1 MVETSR
7 PGMGT
12 ADRTGFRKASPGFK
26 GVRIEAEEK
35 IFFLPPLGKRICRVG
50 ENLRQTSS
58 WWTCEKAPDL
68 SDFDPGKIMLRFIDH
83 HPSASLWLIAIAQ
96 GLAMLGLNV
105 ALRAL
110 VL

>member
-26 GVRIEAEEK
+26 GCQIEAEEK
-35 IFFLPPLGKRICRVG
+35 IFFLTPLGKRICRVG
-50 ENLRQTSS
+50 ENLRQTPP
-58 WWTCEKAPDL
+58 WRTCEKVPDRK
-68 SDFDPGKIMLRFIDH
+68 DIDREQIMLRFIDH